1 MSDMTRITGGNMKNR
16 LFAIVLAAFAAL
28 GLVAT
33 GAVATTGQ
41 ASAATVRDTGSQV
54 FVGFT
59 KAETKQLA
67 RTGVAGVID
76 HPAISPNFSVSVDSE
91 SRFKRVY
98 VPGRGYVRYAT
109 ANGLVREAAAHN
121 GNVWISYNKG
131 RRYPFTLW
139 TRW

>member
-1 MSDMTRITGGNMKNR
+1 MKNR
-16 LFAIVLAAFAAL
+16 LFGIVLAAFAAL

-41 ASAATVRDTGSQV
+41 ASAAVVRDTGSKV

-67 RTGVAGVID
+67 RSGVAGVLD
-76 HPAISPNFSVSVDSE
+76 HPAVRPHFYGSVDPKT
-91 SRFKRVY
+91 RFKRVY
-98 VPGRGYVRYAT
+98 VPGRGYVTYAT
-109 ANGLVREAAAHN
+109 ANGLVREAASHN
-121 GNVWISYNKG
+121 GNVWISFNRTGK
-131 RRYPFTLW
+131 RAFTLW